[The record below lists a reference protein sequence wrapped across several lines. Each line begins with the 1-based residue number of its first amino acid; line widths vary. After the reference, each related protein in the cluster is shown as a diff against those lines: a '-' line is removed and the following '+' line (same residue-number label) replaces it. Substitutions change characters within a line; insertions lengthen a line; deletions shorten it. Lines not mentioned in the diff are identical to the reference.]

1 MKQWAL
7 GLMSN
12 DEKRNILDQHK
23 SVYNGYK
30 TMQPQ
35 VSNTQPLYVQDFA
48 TDKEGITVNNKFN
61 VKKYMNV
68 GINEQVEK
76 EESMCSECG
85 GVMMEGECSE
95 CGWKGDMGEETQQV
109 KDLKNVDDLNL
120 SNKFD
125 YTEDEEDPMDFE
137 KGERTQDPHQVG
149 PSTDDGF
156 DNYDDGT
163 DEFTEQVGG
172 GTAPYQNFNSIK
184 PAYNFISGGP
194 MEEDDDTYEPM
205 KSAWGDEDE
214 MDLDNIDVNIDDID
228 DEGEMDL
235 NIVDMSDDDSNEWE
249 EIDVFS
255 DVDDDLKESVKKQK
269 NRIVEMMVR
278 MKGFN

>member
-1 MKQWAL
+1 MA
-7 GLMSN
+7 N
-12 DEKRNILDQHK
+12 DEKRNILDQNK

-95 CGWKGDMGEETQQV
+95 GGWKGDRGEETKQV

-120 SNKFD
+120 YNKFD
-125 YTEDEEDPMDFE
+125 
-137 KGERTQDPHQVG
+137 
-149 PSTDDGF
+149 
-156 DNYDDGT
+156 
-163 DEFTEQVGG
+163 
-172 GTAPYQNFNSIK
+172 
-184 PAYNFISGGP
+184 
-194 MEEDDDTYEPM
+194 
-205 KSAWGDEDE
+205 
-214 MDLDNIDVNIDDID
+214 
-228 DEGEMDL
+228 
-235 NIVDMSDDDSNEWE
+235 
-249 EIDVFS
+249 
-255 DVDDDLKESVKKQK
+255 
-269 NRIVEMMVR
+269 
-278 MKGFN
+278 